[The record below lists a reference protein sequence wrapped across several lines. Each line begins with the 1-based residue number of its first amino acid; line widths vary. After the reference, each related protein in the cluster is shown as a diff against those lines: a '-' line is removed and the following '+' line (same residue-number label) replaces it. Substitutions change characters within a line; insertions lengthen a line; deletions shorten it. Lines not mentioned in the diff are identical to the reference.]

1 MAVRQVL
8 MIQDNF
14 PYYDNGVLYGNN
26 KVDPAPPRGSINLNP
41 VTNYTGIFAHL
52 VQSHKVAKK
61 KSDQIEISR
70 MRDSERSSE
79 AIHHDLSKV
88 KVYRSKQTSSRGNRY
103 YIEKCLQEREM
114 KNPNYDSEFVHS
126 I

>member
-14 PYYDNGVLYGNN
+14 PYYDKSVLYGNN
-26 KVDPAPPRGSINLNP
+26 KVDPAPPRGSINMNP

-52 VQSHKVAKK
+52 VESHKVAKK

-70 MRDSERSSE
+70 MRGSAPSSV
-79 AIHHDLSKV
+79 AVRNDLSKV

-103 YIEKCLQEREM
+103 YIEKCLQEGEM
-114 KNPNYDSEFVHS
+114 KKPNYDSEFVHS